1 MSFKFASQ
9 KLLNGL
15 FEPEGIYL
23 AAPFEGELPV
33 TQGWGE
39 SPDFYGQWHYN
50 GIPLKGHVG
59 IDVQIAPGARLFA
72 MDAGKVIEIS
82 IERGGFEHY
91 IKIEHRWGE
100 SFYANVG
107 DVLVETGQSVGRA
120 EKIATAAQLEPV
132 PASKGPRAGA
142 SGAATDVLF
151 HFAIRVL
158 PWNRYDGWG
167 GFTDPLPY
175 LAPGCVILPDDA
187 GEDAGDESRRDPP
200 HPMVDDRPGM
210 RRP

>member
-23 AAPFEGELPV
+23 TPPFEDELPV
-33 TQGWGE
+33 TQGWGACPE
-39 SPDFYGQWHYN
+39 FYGQWRYN

-59 IDVQIAPGARLFA
+59 IDVRIAPGARLFA
-72 MDAGKVIEIS
+72 MDAGKVTEIS
-82 IERGGFEHY
+82 VDRGGFEHY

-100 SFYANVG
+100 SFYANTG
-107 DVLVETGQSVGRA
+107 EALVEAGQCVARGDA
-120 EKIATAAQLEPV
+120 LATAAQLDPTA
-132 PASKGPRAGA
+132 PGARAAGA
-142 SGAATDVLF
+142 TAGVIF

-167 GFTDPLPY
+167 GFCDPLPY
-175 LAPGCVILPDDA
+175 LAPGCVYLP
-187 GEDAGDESRRDPP
+187 EDAGDDERISVPP
-200 HPMVDDRPGM
+200 HPMTDDLPGM

>member
-23 AAPFEGELPV
+23 SAPFEGELSI
-33 TQGWGE
+33 TQAWGE
-39 SPDFYGQWHYN
+39 CPEYYSQWRYN
-50 GIPLKGHVG
+50 GVPLKGHVG
-59 IDVQIAPGARLFA
+59 IDVRIAPGARIFA
-72 MDAGKVIEIS
+72 MDAGKVTEIS

-100 SFYANVG
+100 SFYANLG
-107 DVLVETGQSVGRA
+107 ETLVEAGQTIERASAIAMVG
-120 EKIATAAQLEPV
+120 QLEPV
-132 PASKGPRAGA
+132 AAGA
-142 SGAATDVLF
+142 SAGGKSQERNTGIIF

-158 PWNRYDGWG
+158 PYNRYDGWG
-167 GFTDPLPY
+167 GFADPLPF
-175 LAPGCVILPDDA
+175 LPPGAVFLP
-187 GEDAGDESRRDPP
+187 EDAGDDARSALPP
-200 HPMVDDRPGM
+200 HPMADDRPGL

>member
-9 KLLNGL
+9 KLLSGL

-23 AAPFEGELPV
+23 TAPFEDELPI

-39 SPDFYGQWHYN
+39 SPAYYGQWRYN
-50 GIPLKGHVG
+50 GVPMKGHMG
-59 IDVQIAPGARLFA
+59 IDVRIAAGARLFA
-72 MDAGKVIEIS
+72 MDAGKVTEIS
-82 IERGGFEHY
+82 IDRGGFEHY

-100 SFYANVG
+100 SFYANTG
-107 DVLVETGQSVGRA
+107 AVLVESGQSVARGEA
-120 EKIATAAQLEPV
+120 IATTAQMYL
-132 PASKGPRAGA
+132 ATRGA
-142 SGAATDVLF
+142 SAGRQSASVIF

-158 PWNRYDGWG
+158 PYNRYDGWG

-175 LAPGCVILPDDA
+175 LAPGCVFLP
-187 GEDAGDESRRDPP
+187 EDAGDDARVSAPP
-200 HPMVDDRPGM
+200 HPMTDDRPGL